1 MPQPRWD
8 VGGGYCSL
16 MGYRTPAGGTVV
28 LGAVTERGGQVP
40 SDPPAATAEA
50 AEGSLVLTL
59 SAAPP
64 LGPWRPFGRLVLG
77 APTDPL
83 DPAVRFDAIVNP
95 PPGLVADGPVARLRE
110 PSYAGAR
117 QASTGSP
124 V

>member
-1 MPQPRWD
+1 
-8 VGGGYCSL
+8 VS
-16 MGYRTPAGGTVV
+16 
-28 LGAVTERGGQVP
+28 ERGGSVP

-50 AEGSLVLTL
+50 ARGSLVLTL
-59 SAAPP
+59 SAAAP

-83 DPAVRFDAIVNP
+83 DPDVRFDAILNP